1 MAEVAEIDRLREVIQ
16 DHGLERPFKTYY
28 GNYRA
33 FVLDNKDPEKR
44 GRVQISC
51 PEVGH
56 DPQKPLP
63 VWVSS
68 AMDVTGDRMGWFN
81 PPLVGSVVRV
91 AFDQGN
97 PGKPKTY
104 WGGWFTKDD
113 GKFPKPDEFG
123 YADDDTPQKRGFR
136 SRAGHLVLFN
146 DEPGK
151 EQVRILWHQIADGD
165 PAKDDPQKV
174 AQSPAAGD
182 LIGVL
187 DFTKD
192 GIQLIGP
199 DGSKVALDVANKQIL
214 IQDSFGNL
222 FTMGSDGIK
231 MIDTTSGGAST
242 LHLNNKGDIS
252 MIASKNIN
260 LSAPNI
266 NLKGAGIFLSDGA
279 VFSGVNWEPL
289 LAWLASHTHTAPPGT
304 SGGPTTPPLKPPT
317 PTIQSKSVKLK

>member
-1 MAEVAEIDRLREVIQ
+1 MSVTEVERLREVVK
-16 DHGLERPFKTYY
+16 DHGIERAFKTYY

-33 FVLDNKDPEKR
+33 FVLNNKDPETR

-56 DPQKPLP
+56 DPQKALP
-63 VWVSS
+63 VWVSP
-68 AMDVTGDRMGWFN
+68 ATDVTGDRMGWFN
-81 PPLVGSVVRV
+81 PPLQGSVVRV

-104 WGGWFTKDD
+104 WGGWYTKSD
-113 GKFPKPDEFG
+113 GKIPPPTEFG
-123 YADDDTPQKRGFR
+123 YADDETPQKRGFR
-136 SRAGHLVLFN
+136 SRAGHLILFN

-165 PAKDDPQKV
+165 PAKSDPQKV

-192 GIQLIGP
+192 GVQLIGP
-199 DGSKVALDVANKQIL
+199 DGSKVALDRKNKQIL
-214 IQDSFGNL
+214 IQDGTGNL
-222 FTMGSDGIK
+222 FTMSAKGISL
-231 MIDTTSGGAST
+231 IDSTSGGATSVQ
-242 LHLNNKGDIS
+242 LNNKGDFS
-252 MIASKNIN
+252 VIASKNIN

-279 VFSGVNWEPL
+279 VLSGVNWEPL
-289 LAWLASHTHTAPPGT
+289 LAWLSTHIHPTGTGPSGPPAV
-304 SGGPTTPPLKPPT
+304 PPT
-317 PTIQSKSVKLK
+317 PTIKSQSVKMK